1 MPRRVAGV
9 LVAFVALGFAVVGD
23 ARAARGPRHARYDV
37 ALRWHSR
44 SYVLDGTEGVSF
56 ENTRPGTLRSV
67 WLRLWANGV
76 ASCAHPRI
84 KVDALSG
91 GHAAGRAADC
101 TALRVR
107 LSHALA
113 TGRRTAIRL
122 RFSVR
127 VPGGNG
133 SFGHLS
139 GGPALLGNAIPIL
152 AVTDAAGTHLE
163 RYSTLGEAGYSLT
176 SSWHVRLDVPRG
188 LSAVTTG
195 IQTASRTLSSS
206 TRRLRFQAP
215 HARDFELAIGHLH
228 TRSAT
233 VEGVRIR
240 FSDMLPVGTA
250 SARLRSEILAAARS
264 DLLAYEHRFGPYGA
278 PELDLVQTPSLDGEG
293 MEYPEIVFVE
303 MTPSSAYGGSW
314 THTAAL
320 LAHEL
325 AHQWF
330 YSLVGNNQWREPWLD
345 ESFAT
350 FASGFPSHDCTNG
363 DPLAGYPSSLRL
375 TSDMGYFDAHPS
387 GWYYDGLYGGGACA
401 LRDLRTGFGTQ
412 RFNDFMRSWVAA
424 HRYRVA
430 TTAAFLSAVRAAAP
444 SGFDVDGWRRDSR
457 IDVR

>member
-9 LVAFVALGFAVVGD
+9 VAFVALGFAPV
-23 ARAARGPRHARYDV
+23 AQALAARGPGHASYDL

-44 SYVLDGTEGVSF
+44 SHVLEGTEGVSF
-56 ENTRPGTLRSV
+56 ENTRAGKLRSV

-84 KVDALSG
+84 AVSVLSG
-91 GHAAGRAADC
+91 GHAAGSTVDC
-101 TALRVR
+101 TALKVR
-107 LSHALA
+107 LSHAVA
-113 TGRRTAIRL
+113 TLNRTAVRV

-133 SFGHLS
+133 SLGHLS

-163 RYSTLGEAGYSLT
+163 PYSTVGEAGYSLA
-176 SSWHVRLDVPRG
+176 SSWHVRLDLPRG
-188 LSAVTTG
+188 LSAATTG
-195 IQTASRTLSSS
+195 SRTASRTLSSA
-206 TRRLRFQAP
+206 TRRLRFAAP

-228 TRSAT
+228 TRSTT
-233 VEGVRIR
+233 VHGVRIR
-240 FSDMLPVGTA
+240 FSDMLPGGTA
-250 SARLRSEILAAARS
+250 SARLRSEILSAARS
-264 DLLAYEHRFGPYGA
+264 DLVPYEQRFGAYGA
-278 PELDLVQTPSLDGEG
+278 RELDIVQTRSLDGEG

-303 MTPSSAYGGSW
+303 MTSSSAYGESW

-330 YSLVGNNQWREPWLD
+330 YGLVGNNQWREPWLD

-350 FASGFPSHDCTNG
+350 FASGFPSHDCTSG
-363 DPLAGYPSSLRL
+363 DPLAGYPSSVRL
-375 TSDMGYFDAHPS
+375 TANMGFFDAHPS

-401 LRDLRTGFGTQ
+401 LRDLRAGFGPQ
-412 RFNDFMRSWVAA
+412 RFNDFIRSWVAA
-424 HRYRVA
+424 HRYRIA
-430 TTAAFLSAVRAAAP
+430 TTAAFVSAVRAAAP
-444 SGFDVDGWRRDSR
+444 SSFDVDGWLRDSR